1 MPMFV
6 DQLIKGTYRV
16 GPAVL
21 VKLVLWLDD
30 GGQLGLGQEGVVHKN
45 TIREGRGC
53 GGTTDGIAVKD
64 GALLL
69 VVLVADGV
77 DLGLLRLFLVAAKD
91 GRDGP
96 REQIAHGVLPV
107 EPLVVGGAAAVGRVI
122 YATYGLAIGG
132 GLLGLG
138 RLVHDQVGAEGPP
151 ISVHEVLELAF
162 HTGAVG
168 ILGVEFGLGR
178 RGS

>member
-1 MPMFV
+1 M
-6 DQLIKGTYRV
+6 

-21 VKLVLWLDD
+21 VKLVLGLDD
-30 GGQLGLGQEGVVHKN
+30 RGQLGLGEEGVVHEN
-45 TIREGRGC
+45 SVREGRRC

-64 GALLL
+64 GALLA

-96 REQIAHGVLPV
+96 SEQIAHGVLPV

-122 YATYGLAIGG
+122 YATHGGLAIGG

-138 RLVHDQVGAEGPP
+138 RLVHNQVGAEGPP
-151 ISVHEVLELAF
+151 ISIHEVLELAF

-168 ILGVEFGLGR
+168 ILGVESGLGR

>member
-1 MPMFV
+1 MPTQV
-6 DQLIKGTYRV
+6 DRVIKESYRV
-16 GPAVL
+16 SPAVL
-21 VKLVLWLDD
+21 VELVLGLDD
-30 GGQLGLGQEGVVHKN
+30 GGQFRLREEGVVHKN
-45 TIREGRGC
+45 SVREGRRS
-53 GGTTDGIAVKD
+53 GGTADGISVED
-64 GALLL
+64 GALLV
-69 VVLVADGV
+69 VVLVADGA
-77 DLGLLRLFLVAAKD
+77 DLGLLLPFLVAAED
-91 GRDGP
+91 GGDGP
-96 REQIAHGVLPV
+96 SEQIAHGVLLV
-107 EPLVVGGAAAVGRVI
+107 EPFVVGGAAAVGRVI

-168 ILGVEFGLGR
+168 ILGVESGLGR